1 MNASKRPLNTV
12 WISLCVLCV
21 LCVRD
26 TVQVTAQS
34 SQLQISSAVADPTG
48 ETITITGVN
57 FGRERPFVTLDM
69 VPLPVR
75 IALDTQIV
83 AEAPTR
89 MMPPGEY
96 LLTVSRGTSPA
107 ENGSLPLTIGT
118 AETKPAGAPASPA
131 SPIVSTALSVAGGEP
146 AARVGDRVIS
156 VADLDREWQRTD
168 PTSYLALSR
177 RIYEARRRVADTM
190 AAEELIAREAAARG
204 VTSDALLKEEIPK
217 RIIPLPESA
226 VLALYQGLGD
236 STRGATLE
244 QMRPAIRAW
253 LSKNTEPELARMS
266 FIEEL
271 KKVSTRADV
280 LLLAPRVRVERSPQD
295 AALGP
300 ATAVVEIVAFGDFQ
314 SGSYARLASAF
325 RSVRETFGDR
335 VRIVFKH
342 LPAGGPE
349 SVMAAE
355 AAQCANAQNKFWPY
369 HDALIAQ
376 SGAVSARLKQAMA
389 SSAVDST
396 VFNACIDKETSRDVI
411 RAAVEEAARYDI
423 HNSPSVLVN
432 GRLAPDPPPF
442 LQPFDYFKRLVEEEL
457 SEQAKSGR

>member
-1 MNASKRPLNTV
+1 VKRPS
-12 WISLCVLCV
+12 ISLCVLCV
-21 LCVRD
+21 LSVPLA
-26 TVQVTAQS
+26 AQAP
-34 SQLQISSAVADPTG
+34 QLQIAGAVADPTG

-75 IALDTQIV
+75 VALDTQIV

-96 LLTVSRGTSPA
+96 LLTVSRGASPA
-107 ENGSLPLTIGT
+107 ENGSLALTIGT
-118 AETKPAGAPASPA
+118 VETKPTTTPAAPASH
-131 SPIVSTALSVAGGEP
+131 IVSNALSVAAGEP

-177 RIYEARRRVADTM
+177 RIYEARRRVAERM
-190 AAEELIAREAAARG
+190 ADDELIAREAVARG
-204 VTSDALLKEEIPK
+204 VTTEALLEEEIPK

-226 VLALYQGLGD
+226 VVSLYQGLGD
-236 STRGATLE
+236 STRGASLE

-253 LSKNTEPELARMS
+253 LAKHTEPELARMS

-271 KKVSTRADV
+271 KKVSTRADI
-280 LLLAPRVRVERSPQD
+280 LLSAPRIQVERSPQD

-314 SGSYARLASAF
+314 SGAYARLAGAF
-325 RSVRETFGDR
+325 GSVRETFGDR

-342 LPAGGPE
+342 LPAGGPD

-355 AAQCANAQNKFWPY
+355 AAQCANAQGRFWPY
-369 HDALIAQ
+369 HDALVAQ
-376 SGAVSARLKQAMA
+376 PGAVSTRLKQAMA
-389 SSAVDST
+389 KSAVDSAA
-396 VFNACIDKETSRDVI
+396 FSACIDMEASRDVV
-411 RAAVEEAARYDI
+411 RAALEEAARYDI
-423 HNSPSVLVN
+423 QSSPSVLVN
-432 GRLAPDPPPF
+432 GRLAPEPPPF
-442 LQPFDYFKRLVEEEL
+442 LQPFDYFKRLIEEEL
-457 SEQAKSGR
+457 SEQAKGARPGGR

>member
-1 MNASKRPLNTV
+1 VKRPS
-12 WISLCVLCV
+12 ISLCVLCV
-21 LCVRD
+21 LSVPLA
-26 TVQVTAQS
+26 AQAP
-34 SQLQISSAVADPTG
+34 QLQIAGAVADPTG

-96 LLTVSRGTSPA
+96 LLTVSRGASPA

-118 AETKPAGAPASPA
+118 VEAKPTTTPAAPASR
-131 SPIVSTALSVAGGEP
+131 IVSNALSVAAGEP

-177 RIYEARRRVADTM
+177 RIYEARRRVAETM
-190 AAEELIAREAAARG
+190 ADDELIAREAAARG
-204 VTSDALLKEEIPK
+204 VSTEALLEAEIPK
-217 RIIPLPESA
+217 RVIPLPESA
-226 VLALYQGLGD
+226 VVSLYQGLGD
-236 STRGATLE
+236 STRGASLE

-253 LSKNTEPELARMS
+253 LAKHTEPELARMS

-271 KKVSTRADV
+271 KKVSTRADI
-280 LLLAPRVRVERSPQD
+280 LLSAPRVQVERSPQD

-314 SGSYARLASAF
+314 SGAYARLAGAF
-325 RSVRETFGDR
+325 GSVRETFGDR

-342 LPAGGPE
+342 LPAGGPD
-349 SVMAAE
+349 SLMAAE
-355 AAQCANAQNKFWPY
+355 AAQCANAQGKFWPY
-369 HDALIAQ
+369 HDAMLAQ
-376 SGAVSARLKQAMA
+376 PGVVSTRLKQAMTA
-389 SSAVDST
+389 SAVDSAA
-396 VFNACIDKETSRDVI
+396 FSACIDKETSRDVV
-411 RAAVEEAARYDI
+411 RAALEEAARYDI
-423 HNSPSVLVN
+423 HSSPSVLVN
-432 GRLAPDPPPF
+432 GRLAPEPPPF
-442 LQPFDYFKRLVEEEL
+442 LQPFDYFKRLIEEEL
-457 SEQAKSGR
+457 SEQAKGARPGGR